1 MKYKNYLVLYITGL
15 FLVLLCGGITYAF
28 FTAPTQSEGASTLY
42 AKGGTMNIKYANG
55 SGNITLSN
63 IYPREREWV
72 NKTFT
77 ITGNNTTD
85 LNMYYQVNLV
95 IDNNSFVYKPGYD
108 IKFAYGLSYT
118 LTSTNTSNNGF
129 EIPSNT
135 EKRKIGQ
142 NSFSLGTG
150 YFTKGSNQ
158 IHTYNLKIYFDDN
171 DFYDN
176 EFQEANFAAHLT
188 IDNTNT
194 NEIAYS
200 GQNREVIAQFDT
212 SSSSTYTF
220 LVSSNQN
227 EQMNYSVY
235 FIPSEE
241 STVRQANYYIRGYDS
256 INKTLLIENS
266 DNFSIYDK
274 YIKLNDGTLNN
285 SSDIHAYT
293 LQLSKNSFINTSN
306 KNKDYKMLPLDNY
319 KIQQLGDVRSYT
331 LKGKIKIVQ
340 SSKEIASLIVGKN
353 NSNVKAPLTTP
364 GKSISSASEAV
375 LASTEDDYGTS
386 YYYRGNVQNNYVMLD
401 NYCFRIVRTTGNN
414 NVKLVLYKSGSCDAN
429 ITSANENLKTAFSD
443 SNLKMAS
450 TGICYGTAGSLSNT
464 TYAKLYQN
472 DNENL
477 IATSMF
483 EFSWKVD
490 LYYGD
495 NNESILADTVWCND
509 KKLDTSTYEFYGK
522 KRLSSQSP
530 SLKCNKDNN
539 NGNLSIYTEDTTI
552 GNGYGI
558 TAGALTLDEIIFAGG
573 GEIANNN
580 MYLSDYFSSSWWTIT
595 PSHCSKTTYECNMF
609 TFDNKVSSL
618 LATSTTNYRPS
629 IVISGKVPAIGS
641 GTKEDPY
648 VLLIYHR
655 ASE

>member
-1 MKYKNYLVLYITGL
+1 MRYKNYLVLYITGL

-28 FTAPTQSEGASTLY
+28 FTAPTQSEGASTIY

-63 IYPREREWV
+63 IYPRETEWV

-77 ITGNNTTD
+77 VTGNNTTD

-95 IDNNSFVYKPGYD
+95 IDNNTFVYESGYNV
-108 IKFAYGLSYT
+108 KLAYGLSYI

-135 EKRKIGQ
+135 DKRKIGQ
-142 NSFSLGTG
+142 DSFSLGTG

-171 DFYDN
+171 DIYDN

-227 EQMNYSVY
+227 EQMNYSIY

-241 STVRQANYYIRGYDS
+241 STIGQVYYYIRGYDP
-256 INKTLLIENS
+256 INKTLLIDNS
-266 DNFSIYDK
+266 DEFSIYDK

-293 LQLSKNSFINTSN
+293 LQLSKNSLVNTSN
-306 KNKDYKMLPLDNY
+306 KNKDYKMMPLDNY
-319 KIQQLGDVRSYT
+319 KIQQLAEIRSYT
-331 LKGKIKIVQ
+331 LKGTIKIVQ
-340 SSKEIASLIVGKN
+340 SPKDIASLIVGKN
-353 NSNVKAPLTTP
+353 NSNVKTTLTTP
-364 GKSISSASEAV
+364 GKSISSANEAV

-386 YYYRGNVQNNYVMLD
+386 YYYRGNVQNNYLMIE

-414 NVKLVLYKSGSCDAN
+414 NVKLVLYKYGLCNAN
-429 ITSANENLKTAFSD
+429 ITSAEESLKMPFSD
-443 SNLKMAS
+443 SNLKMAGVS
-450 TGICYGTAGSLSNT
+450 ILYGTAGSLQST
-464 TYAKLYQN
+464 TYEKLYQN
-472 DNENL
+472 ENNNL
-477 IATSMF
+477 ITDAMY
-483 EFSWKVD
+483 EFSWKVN

-573 GEIANNN
+573 GETTNNN

-609 TFDNKVSSL
+609 TFDNKIGNL
-618 LATSTTNYRPS
+618 LATSTTNYRPV
-629 IVISGKVPAIGS
+629 IAISGKVTAIGT
-641 GTKEDPY
+641 GTKNDPY
-648 VLLIYHR
+648 ILLTHR
-655 ASE
+655 PSSV